1 MRGIDGLKG
10 NSPLGVEPKGEG
22 VTGDTG
28 YKISG
33 QQEQTPSAAPSK
45 VGPKG
50 KSTDAATQSTT
61 GGSVGSVRNTHPALP
76 VAKAVVLDSNP
87 N

>member
-33 QQEQTPSAAPSK
+33 QQEQTPAAAARQRLR
-45 VGPKG
+45 PKG
-50 KSTDAATQSTT
+50 KAADTTTDHDQ
-61 GGSVGSVRNTHPALP
+61 RLRR
-76 VAKAVVLDSNP
+76 
-87 N
+87 